1 MKKSARIALHCLLA
15 MVLTVPL
22 AACGSDTKDTTPKK
36 DMSTNTREQ
45 LAELSKSDERL
56 TGELENKTIKWM
68 SDWDIN
74 SDDTGKTTPIELAV
88 FQERYGGQIEFHQTT
103 YGARYDNL
111 ANAINSDEGID
122 FFYGGNWDAF
132 PKGAVRGMFV
142 PYDDYIDLDSDL
154 WKDVKAANDAMVW
167 NDKHYMA
174 IVEVTGDQC
183 AIIYNRKTMD
193 ENGLDDPAEL
203 FEKGKWDWDAFMD
216 MMKTFVSNAKD
227 GETRY
232 GINGWFGQA
241 MVQSTGETFV
251 KYDGSKFSNNISNPA
266 IEEAEGVMEEIM
278 SLGLYDPTW
287 YGYLPDDGSTLF
299 FGMADWALG
308 ASNVKAD
315 PNPDYEDDGFVE
327 ENDLM
332 IVPFPK
338 QPGSDEYYLNCNFG
352 AKMLVKNSDKG
363 DAVAA
368 YIKCER
374 LAAMIDEYKDA
385 AKEKAII
392 PEVNAQGKLKSYVT
406 EEQYDALQDY
416 KDPKNITPIFDFGYG
431 MGSRMYGDGEYTYE
445 TRGVMNNLTSALL
458 NGDKDSWA
466 VLRDEWS
473 SVIDEVIDGY
483 NNK

>member
-203 FEKGKWDWDAFMD
+203 FEKGKWDWDAFED
-216 MMKTFVSNAKD
+216 MLSEFVDTSD
-227 GETRY
+227 ERY
-232 GINGWFGQA
+232 GIDSWYFESGLSA
-241 MVQSTGETFV
+241 STGVPYIGLENGKLV
-251 KYDGSKFSNNISNPA
+251 NNLRNEA
-266 IEEAEGVMEEIM
+266 IEDYQNGMDGLWQSDYIALGVGDYGWTSRDYYIGEGK
-278 SLGLYDPTW
+278 LLFYPCGL
-287 YGYLPDDGSTLF
+287 
-299 FGMADWALG
+299 WALG
-308 ASNVKAD
+308 TEKSQWSKTFGEDVFFVPVPKYDKA
-315 PNPDYEDDGFVE
+315 
-327 ENDLM
+327 
-332 IVPFPK
+332 
-338 QPGSDEYYLNCNFG
+338 DEYY
-352 AKMLVKNSDKG
+352 
-363 DAVAA
+363 
-368 YIKCER
+368 
-374 LAAMIDEYKDA
+374 
-385 AKEKAII
+385 I
-392 PEVNAQGKLKSYVT
+392 PTSVNAYCFVKGGHNPEGVGKFLDCFRFSKISDGAQ
-406 EEQYDALQDY
+406 EISDEQFVKDYEWTDEMIEMKNKMNEMALA
-416 KDPKNITPIFDFGYG
+416 NPIFDY
-431 MGSRMYGDGEYTYE
+431 Y
-445 TRGVMNNLTSALL
+445 
-458 NGDKDSWA
+458 NGISSDVTDI
-466 VLRDEWS
+466 LDS
-473 SVIDEVIDGY
+473 SVNGIRATSRGIPWNESVNAIYDQTQNFIDEV
-483 NNK
+483 NEKNAAE